1 MARQEGL
8 HGGVNRFLLRDSD
21 HHGCTYTKEKEAFF
35 RVRWESLLVYTKTE
49 TRGGW
54 EQGNRC
60 SPSNEIDNVR
70 MGPLSRD

>member
-21 HHGCTYTKEKEAFF
+21 HHSCNYTKEKEAFF
-35 RVRWESLLVYTKTE
+35 RARWESILVYAETE

-54 EQGNRC
+54 EQGDRC
-60 SPSNEIDNVR
+60 SPSHEIDSVR
-70 MGPLSRD
+70 MGPLSRA